1 MLKAGLQNYFVVFE
15 KQTAQADDLGGT
27 PSMWTEQGRCFI
39 RLRPMGA
46 YERMQSLKPQM
57 KATHWCD
64 MRNCYFDI
72 DNGMR
77 LRVLEDDVTPAP
89 PATQADRVFL
99 IEGVFDP
106 TERGSEIR
114 LMLTE
119 IKGVVQ

>member
-1 MLKAGLQNYFVVFE
+1 MVKAGLQNYYVVFE
-15 KQTAQADDLGGT
+15 KQTVQSDDLGGT
-27 PSMWTEQGRCFI
+27 PSVWAEQGRAFI
-39 RLRPMGA
+39 QLRPMGA
-46 YERMQSLKPQM
+46 YERLQSSKAQM

-77 LRVLEDDVTPAP
+77 LRVLQEDVTPAP
-89 PATQADRVFL
+89 PVTHADRVFL

-106 TERGSEIR
+106 AERGSVFR

-119 IKGVVQ
+119 IKGVIQ